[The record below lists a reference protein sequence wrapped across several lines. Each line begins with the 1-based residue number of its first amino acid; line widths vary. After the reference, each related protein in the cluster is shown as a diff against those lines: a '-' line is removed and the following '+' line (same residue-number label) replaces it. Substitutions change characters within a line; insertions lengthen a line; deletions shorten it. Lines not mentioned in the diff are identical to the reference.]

1 MICICTST
9 SQKNCSLS
17 LSRLQNQQYSLRE
30 YHYQQQC
37 YLHRNHHH
45 HSHHLVHHHYHHPQS
60 HHRLH
65 PPPMVNVKGCL
76 IMSFTAAV
84 NSSLST
90 AFKCNWGNWFFFRVL
105 IPSLYS
111 SRGPMGS
118 APLSWPIIKLGCQ
131 WFSYW
136 LSVTVNLHFVLFC
149 FLGLPLVFL
158 LFTFPTFWL
167 RVCCLKDVG
176 CTFLVIILTDH
187 YFPDLSCVE
196 GQLFL
201 LDCGW

>member
-30 YHYQQQC
+30 YHHQQQC
-37 YLHRNHHH
+37 YLHLNHHH

-60 HHRLH
+60 HHRLP

-76 IMSFTAAV
+76 IVSFTAAV

-118 APLSWPIIKLGCQ
+118 APLSWPIIKLGCNGSLTGYQ
-131 WFSYW
+131 
-136 LSVTVNLHFVLFC
+136 
-149 FLGLPLVFL
+149 LPLTFILLSFAFLASLLFSFCLRFL
-158 LFTFPTFWL
+158 LFGWEY
-167 RVCCLKDVG
+167 VALKMSG
-176 CTFLVIILTDH
+176 A
-187 YFPDLSCVE
+187 
-196 GQLFL
+196 LFL
-201 LDCGW
+201 